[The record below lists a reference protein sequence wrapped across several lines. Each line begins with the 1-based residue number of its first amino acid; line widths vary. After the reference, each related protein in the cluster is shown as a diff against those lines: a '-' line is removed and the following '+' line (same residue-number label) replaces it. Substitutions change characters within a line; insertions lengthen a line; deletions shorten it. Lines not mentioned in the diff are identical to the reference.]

1 MGRSAYD
8 LTCVGQSPWPY
19 DSLMTGDIALTTYA
33 GPAGD
38 HNDRAM
44 HAVRV
49 LGEAMAQWLNVDAE
63 VIGFPVPSDPQFWD
77 VELERVRGPLGE
89 MAARID
95 AVMAADQLPV
105 SAITRCAVALATQ
118 PIVVRYR
125 PDAVVVWLDAHADI
139 NVPGDT
145 KTGYLGGMALSGP
158 LGWWD
163 SGLGAGLA
171 PGHAILVGSRDLD
184 PAEIA
189 HVHGGRVDLVELGPD
204 LDDRLSASIADRPVY
219 FHLDCDVMEPGLFQ
233 TDYMVPE
240 GLSLD
245 GLRECAEAVAKHE
258 VLGVEV
264 GEFEGDGRATADDL
278 IAALAPML
286 G

>member
-1 MGRSAYD
+1 MAS
-8 LTCVGQSPWPY
+8 
-19 DSLMTGDIALTTYA
+19 DIALTTYA

-38 HNDRAM
+38 HNDRSM
-44 HAVRV
+44 HAVRL
-49 LGEAMAQWLNVDAE
+49 LGEVMAQRLNVDAE
-63 VIGFPVPSDPQFWD
+63 VIGFPVSSDPQSWD
-77 VELERVRGPLGE
+77 VELERARAPLGE
-89 MAARID
+89 MATRID

-118 PIVVRYR
+118 PIIVRHR

-145 KTGYLGGMALSGP
+145 RTGYLGGMALSGP

-184 PAEIA
+184 PAELA
-189 HVHGGRVDLVELGPD
+189 HVQRGRVDLVALGPA
-204 LDDRLSASIADRPVY
+204 LGDRLAAQIAGRPVY
-219 FHLDCDVMEPGLFQ
+219 FHLDCDVLEPGLFQ
-233 TDYMVPE
+233 TDYQVPD

-245 GLRECAEAVAKHE
+245 GLRDCAETVAKHE
-258 VLGVEV
+258 VIGIEI
-264 GEFEGDGRATADDL
+264 GEFEGEGRATVNDL

-286 G
+286 A